1 MIHQALIRS
10 VILDKRRA
18 PGRQA
23 DPAGE
28 ERLVD
33 GKRRVNR
40 GSPAVDE
47 RGAWKRQVDQAS
59 PLKIC
64 GHLVGDPPSVAGLLG
79 QMAQAVR
86 CGLGEKLPVEFIA
99 AASMSPP
106 RRFQK
111 CSSPAPCTSG
121 WHEMICS
128 HSVVPERGIPK
139 ISTGVGSGFP
149 CERALWMKSIEKRLM
164 IASTRRSKAAAWRAA
179 AAARMSEAASKAGI
193 ASP

>member
-47 RGAWKRQVDQAS
+47 RGAWKRQVDQAG
-59 PLKIC
+59 PLEIC
-64 GHLVGDPPSVAGLLG
+64 RHLVGDPPSVAGLLG
-79 QMAQAVR
+79 ADGAGSPLRRSARNFAVD
-86 CGLGEKLPVEFIA
+86 IH
-99 AASMSPP
+99 
-106 RRFQK
+106 RRGFHE
-111 CSSPAPCTSG
+111 PAPPIP
-121 WHEMICS
+121 EMQFARAV
-128 HSVVPERGIPK
+128 HV
-139 ISTGVGSGFP
+139 GV
-149 CERALWMKSIEKRLM
+149 A
-164 IASTRRSKAAAWRAA
+164 
-179 AAARMSEAASKAGI
+179 
-193 ASP
+193 